1 MMRVCV
7 VGSGYVGLVTGVGLA
22 ELGHDV
28 TCVDMDERKVRAIN
42 EGRSPIFEAGL
53 EELLH
58 RHIGV
63 RFRATTDLADA
74 VAASRVTFVCVG
86 TPSRADGSIDTS
98 FVEEAVAQV
107 GASIGVAGRSHCV
120 IVKSTVVP
128 GTTDGVVTDVL
139 ARVSGRL
146 AGVDFGVGANPEFLT
161 EGQAVEDFLQ
171 PDRLVFGGD
180 ELAVAAL
187 CELYAGF
194 VDVPVVATN
203 ARTAEM
209 IKYASNAMLA
219 TAISFANEIAN
230 LGSAIGGIDAVDV
243 MRGVHLS
250 RYLTGRAA
258 GSGTVRAG
266 LAAFY
271 EAGCGY
277 GGSCLPKDM
286 AALTA
291 RGREVGSPMRMLEAV
306 AAVNTDQ
313 PARLVEALELE
324 LGELRGRRIAVLGLA
339 FKPDT
344 DDVRCSPAFPVLRLL
359 LAAGA
364 DVVAHDPVVDAD
376 VLEDLPGAGV
386 SHVGDLVAAVK
397 GADALVIV
405 TRWADYRAIPDIVAE
420 LDPQPVVIDGRRMLE
435 RTSVTRYTGIG
446 R

>member
-1 MMRVCV
+1 MRVCV
-7 VGSGYVGLVTGVGLA
+7 VGSGYVGLVTGVGLV

-107 GASIGVAGRSHCV
+107 GAAISVAGRGHCV

-291 RGREVGSPMRMLEAV
+291 RGREVGSAMRMLEAV

-435 RTSVTRYTGIG
+435 PTSVTRYTGIG

>member
-1 MMRVCV
+1 MRVCV
-7 VGSGYVGLVTGVGLA
+7 IGAGYVGLVTGVGLA

-28 TCVDMDERKVRAIN
+28 TCVDIEQHKVRAIN
-42 EGRSPIFEAGL
+42 DGRSPIFEAGL
-53 EELLH
+53 DELLR
-58 RHIGV
+58 RHVGA
-63 RFRATTDLADA
+63 RLRATTDLAGA

-86 TPSRADGSIDTS
+86 TPSRPDGSIDTS
-98 FVEEAVAQV
+98 FVEQVAAQV
-107 GASIGVAGRSHCV
+107 GTALGAVDRGQCV
-120 IVKSTVVP
+120 VVKSTVVP
-128 GTTDGVVTDVL
+128 GTTDGVVTEVL
-139 ARVSGRL
+139 ERTSGKR
-146 AGVDFGVGANPEFLT
+146 AGVEFGVGANPEFLT
-161 EGQAVEDFLQ
+161 EGQAVDDFLQ
-171 PDRLVFGGD
+171 PDRIVIGGD
-180 ELAVAAL
+180 GLAVEAL
-187 CELYAGF
+187 RELYEGF
-194 VDVPVVATN
+194 RDVPLVTTN

-291 RGREVGSPMRMLEAV
+291 RGREVGSAMRMLEAV

-313 PARLVEALELE
+313 PTRLVEALELE

-405 TRWADYRAIPDIVAE
+405 TRWADYRAIPGIVAE

-435 RTSVTRYTGIG
+435 PTSVTRYTGIG

>member
-7 VGSGYVGLVTGVGLA
+7 IGSGYVGLVTGVGLT

-28 TCVDMDERKVRAIN
+28 TCVDIDERKVRAIN

-63 RFRATTDLADA
+63 RFRATTDLAGA

-107 GASIGVAGRSHCV
+107 GAAIGAADRGHCV
-120 IVKSTVVP
+120 IVKSTVIP

-139 ARVSGRL
+139 RRASGRL

-171 PDRLVFGGD
+171 PDRIVFGGD

-187 CELYAGF
+187 RELYAGF

-230 LGSAIGGIDAVDV
+230 LGSAIGGIDSVDV

-250 RYLTGRAA
+250 RYLTGSST

-266 LAAFY
+266 LAAFF

-277 GGSCLPKDM
+277 GGSCLPKDV
-286 AALTA
+286 AALA
-291 RGREVGSPMRMLEAV
+291 ALGREVGSPIRMLDAV
-306 AAVNTDQ
+306 AAVNADQ
-313 PARLVEALELE
+313 PARLVEAVRHA
-324 LGELRGRRIAVLGLA
+324 LGQLRGRRIAVLGLA

-344 DDVRCSPAFPVLRLL
+344 DDVRCSPTFPVLRLL

-364 DVVAHDPVVDAD
+364 DVVAHDPVVGAE

-386 SHVGDLVAAVK
+386 IHVSDLTAAVK

-405 TRWADYRAIPDIVAE
+405 TRWADYHALPEILAE
-420 LDPQPVVIDGRRMLE
+420 LDSPPVVVDGRRMLE
-435 RTSVTRYTGIG
+435 PSTVARYTGIG
-446 R
+446 W

>member
-107 GASIGVAGRSHCV
+107 GAAISVAGRGHCV

-291 RGREVGSPMRMLEAV
+291 RGREVGSAMRMLEAV

-405 TRWADYRAIPDIVAE
+405 TRWADYRAIPGIVAE

-435 RTSVTRYTGIG
+435 PTSVTRYTGIG

>member
-1 MMRVCV
+1 MRVCV
-7 VGSGYVGLVTGVGLA
+7 IGAGYVGLVTGVGLA

-28 TCVDMDERKVRAIN
+28 TCVDIEQHKVRAIN
-42 EGRSPIFEAGL
+42 DGRSPIFEAGL
-53 EELLH
+53 DELLR
-58 RHIGV
+58 RHVGA
-63 RFRATTDLADA
+63 RLRATTDLAGA

-86 TPSRADGSIDTS
+86 TPSRPDGSIDTS
-98 FVEEAVAQV
+98 FVEQVAAQV
-107 GASIGVAGRSHCV
+107 GSALGAVDRGQCV
-120 IVKSTVVP
+120 VVKSTVVP
-128 GTTDGVVTDVL
+128 GTTDGVVTEVL
-139 ARVSGRL
+139 ERTSGKR
-146 AGVDFGVGANPEFLT
+146 AGVEFGVGANPEFLT
-161 EGQAVEDFLQ
+161 EGQAVDDFLQ
-171 PDRLVFGGD
+171 PDRIVIGGD
-180 ELAVAAL
+180 GLAVEAL
-187 CELYAGF
+187 RELYEGF
-194 VDVPVVATN
+194 RDVPLVTTN

-291 RGREVGSPMRMLEAV
+291 RGREVGSAMRMLEAV

-435 RTSVTRYTGIG
+435 PTSVTRYTGIG

>member
-1 MMRVCV
+1 MRVCV
-7 VGSGYVGLVTGVGLA
+7 IGAGYVGLVTGVGLA

-28 TCVDMDERKVRAIN
+28 TCVDIEQHKVRAIN
-42 EGRSPIFEAGL
+42 DGRSPIFEAGL
-53 EELLH
+53 DELLR
-58 RHIGV
+58 RHVGA
-63 RFRATTDLADA
+63 RLRATTDLAGA

-86 TPSRADGSIDTS
+86 TPSRPDGSIDTS
-98 FVEEAVAQV
+98 FVEQVAAQV
-107 GASIGVAGRSHCV
+107 GTALGAVDRGQCV
-120 IVKSTVVP
+120 VVKSTVVP
-128 GTTDGVVTDVL
+128 GTTDGVVTEVL
-139 ARVSGRL
+139 ERTSGKR
-146 AGVDFGVGANPEFLT
+146 AGVEFGVGANPEFLT
-161 EGQAVEDFLQ
+161 EGQAVDDFLQ
-171 PDRLVFGGD
+171 PDRIVIGGD
-180 ELAVAAL
+180 GLAVEAL
-187 CELYAGF
+187 RELYAGF
-194 VDVPVVATN
+194 RDVPLVTTN

-291 RGREVGSPMRMLEAV
+291 RGREVGSAMRMLEAV

-405 TRWADYRAIPDIVAE
+405 TRWADYRAIPGIVAE

-435 RTSVTRYTGIG
+435 PTSVTRYTGIG